1 MRHIFVIG
9 GGELGDFET
18 FDIDSEI
25 VKATG
30 KKNPIALFI
39 PTASYDAVGYIEIF
53 RKIYGDKLGCQID
66 VLFLYD
72 ENASSE
78 IAKEKIGK
86 ADLIYVGGGN
96 TKNLLSVWGKY
107 KVDEYLKIAM
117 EKGIILSGLDAGSIC
132 WFKAGLS
139 DYEQT
144 NLDIM
149 DWSYKKLKGLNFIEL
164 LHVPHYNENSS
175 EEEIGEFIYEGEVA
189 LAIDNNA
196 CVEIKGNTFRIH
208 KANPYARVQQV
219 YWKDG
224 KLEKVTLENMEF
236 RLLGELLII

>member
-1 MRHIFVIG
+1 MRHIFAIG

-25 VKATG
+25 VKATE

-39 PTASYDAVGYIEIF
+39 PTASYDAVGYIETF
-53 RKIYGDKLGCQID
+53 RKVYGEKLACQID
-66 VLFLYD
+66 VLLLHD

-78 IAKEKIGK
+78 IAKEKIEK
-86 ADLIYVGGGN
+86 ADLIYVGGGD
-96 TKNLLSVWGKY
+96 TKNLLDMWMKFG
-107 KVDEYLKIAM
+107 VDEYLKSAM
-117 EKGIILSGLDAGSIC
+117 EKGTILSGLSAGSIC
-132 WFKAGLS
+132 WFKAGQS
-139 DYEQT
+139 DYESFNSDKT
-144 NLDIM
+144 I
-149 DWSYKKLKGLNFIEL
+149 WGYKRLNALNFIQL
-164 LHVPHYNENSS
+164 LHVPHYNEDSR

-208 KANPYARVQQV
+208 KTDFNARVQQV

-224 KLEKVTLENMEF
+224 KLKKVTLENMEF
-236 RLLGELLII
+236 RLLDELLII

>member
-1 MRHIFVIG
+1 MKHIFAIG
-9 GGELGDFET
+9 GGELGDLET

-25 VKATG
+25 VEATG

-78 IAKEKIGK
+78 TAKEKIGK

-96 TKNLLSVWGKY
+96 TKNLLSVCGKY

-175 EEEIGEFIYEGEVA
+175 EEEIGKFIEEGEVA
-189 LAIDNNA
+189 LAIDNSA
-196 CVEIKGNTFRIH
+196 CVEIKGDSFRIH
-208 KANPYARVQQV
+208 KTDPHARVHKV

-224 KLEKVTLENMEF
+224 KLKKVTFENMEF
-236 RLLGELLII
+236 RLLDELLVI